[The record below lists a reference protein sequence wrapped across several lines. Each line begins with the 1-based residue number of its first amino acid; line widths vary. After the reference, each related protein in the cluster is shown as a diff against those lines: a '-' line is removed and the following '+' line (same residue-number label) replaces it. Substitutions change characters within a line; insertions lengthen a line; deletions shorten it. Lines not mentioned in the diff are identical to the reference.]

1 MDSTTGLYYTT
12 DKSYIKTGV
21 NKDVLLNTS
30 ITESQF
36 MNVRTFPTGGRNC
49 YTLRPIQT
57 RDAKA
62 KQLIRARFMYGNYDS
77 KNTLPQF
84 DLYLGVN
91 LWDTINFTDST
102 SVVTKELLHIPTSN
116 MTYIC
121 LVNTGHGVP
130 FISALELRV
139 ILRAVYADPTA
150 SVALQRR
157 LDFGNEDTMFR

>member
-12 DKSYIKTGV
+12 DESYIKTGV
-21 NKDVLLNTS
+21 NRDVLLNNS
-30 ITESQF
+30 VTETQF

-49 YTLRPIQT
+49 YTLMPIQT
-57 RDAKA
+57 NDA

-91 LWDTINFTDST
+91 LWDTINFTAST
-102 SVVTKELLHIPTSN
+102 RVVTKELLHIPTSN
-116 MTYIC
+116 VTYIC

-139 ILRAVYADPTA
+139 ILRDAYSTHTT
-150 SVALQRR
+150 SVALQQR
-157 LDFGNEDTMFR
+157 LDFGNEDKIIR